1 MPRSISR
8 GGNADAY
15 HITISWQLPESWR
28 AATLLEQA
36 ARLAL
41 EAERIRAAQLSIA
54 IVTDAAMRRLHKRY
68 CGLPV
73 TTDVLTFDL
82 AEDAA
87 RGRGRAIEAEIIV
100 CADVARR
107 EAWRRTGRGDRVQ
120 WLATARAE
128 LALYVVHGVLHLC
141 GYDDHR
147 ARDFA
152 LMHERED
159 EILEALGLG
168 AVFSAGSGIRRNPPF
183 S

>member
-1 MPRSISR
+1 MPRNASR
-8 GGNADAY
+8 GGDAEAY
-15 HITISWQLPESWR
+15 HITVSWHLPESWR
-28 AATLLEQA
+28 AAALLENA
-36 ARLAL
+36 ARLTL
-41 EAERIRAAQLSIA
+41 EAERIRTAQLSIA
-54 IVTDAAMRRLHKRY
+54 VVTDATMRKLHKRY
-68 CGLPV
+68 CGVPV

-82 AEDAA
+82 AESPESR
-87 RGRGRAIEAEIIV
+87 RGRGIEAEIVV

-107 EAWRRTGRGDRVQ
+107 EAWRRTGRGNRLQ

-152 LMHERED
+152 RMHDRED

-168 AVFSAGSGIRRNPPF
+168 AVFSAGTGARRNPPF